1 MLLVELSQAWLNPV
15 MIDTQDEQVEQVE
28 EKLDVVVQ
36 GDEGSKKRVSISLD
50 GIVSIS
56 WLLSFDSVGSRLV
69 IVSRL
74 LATIYRNQS

>member
-1 MLLVELSQAWLNPV
+1 M
-15 MIDTQDEQVEQVE
+15 E

-36 GDEGSKKRVSISLD
+36 GDEGSEKWVSISLD

>member
-1 MLLVELSQAWLNPV
+1 M
-15 MIDTQDEQVEQVE
+15 E

-36 GDEGSKKRVSISLD
+36 GDEGSEKWVSISLD

-56 WLLSFDSVGSRLV
+56 WLLSFDSVYGSRLV

-74 LATIYRNQS
+74 LVTKCRK